1 MLSRVSIRKPPRR
14 SIMRAI
20 TRWRGPAKVPYE
32 ERECMEARHGRSDAA
47 SGKVPSCLGTHVLRY
62 IGMRFNLRPG
72 LCVFISH
79 PIFPLGCKYF
89 VGLSGR
95 SALSNGGRNPFPLT
109 PGRAFDKLPW
119 GLPIHGYVSWKCR
132 SAGSPTDQN
141 RPSGL

>member
-62 IGMRFNLRPG
+62 IGMRFRTYVPDYAFLSAIRS
-72 LCVFISH
+72 SH
-79 PIFPLGCKYF
+79 WAVSTSLGSL
-89 VGLSGR
+89 GAPPSATAAGILSR
-95 SALSNGGRNPFPLT
+95 
-109 PGRAFDKLPW
+109 
-119 GLPIHGYVSWKCR
+119 
-132 SAGSPTDQN
+132 
-141 RPSGL
+141 